1 MPDIVN
7 EFTVKA
13 PLAEVFHL
21 FSAPEGL
28 AKWWTKTSTRDVRAA
43 GEFGLYFGPK
53 IDWPDKVTPMCR
65 PRLLNFKSPAHTRI
79 GWALVSGAS
88 WHRKETGQHEC
99 VSTALVDQTRMSTGA
114 SLVTAGQCT

>member
-21 FSAPEGL
+21 FSTPEGL

-53 IDWPDKVTPMCR
+53 FDWPAKVTRYVP
-65 PRLLNFKSPAHTRI
+65 PTTFELQITSAHPDWVGTRVGCDLAPEGI
-79 GWALVSGAS
+79 GATRV
-88 WHRKETGQHEC
+88 RFYRTG
-99 VSTALVDQTRMSTGA
+99 
-114 SLVTAGQCT
+114 